1 MPVFCAALSGVSR
14 AVSQIA
20 PADAPLL
27 VTQNANQLARGIHPV
42 RSSHCAEPALRF
54 FFEVS

>member
-1 MPVFCAALSGVSR
+1 
-14 AVSQIA
+14 VSQIA